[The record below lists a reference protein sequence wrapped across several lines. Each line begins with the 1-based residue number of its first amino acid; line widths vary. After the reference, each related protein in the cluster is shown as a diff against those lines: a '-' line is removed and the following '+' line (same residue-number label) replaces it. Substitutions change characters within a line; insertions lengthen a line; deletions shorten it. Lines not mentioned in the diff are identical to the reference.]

1 MIKFGNIKSKIEEK
15 LLESYSKN
23 TFKSEMKNFK
33 SLVLGN
39 KNISK
44 LFYLYDEMSSNKGL
58 NESLVNDYIYEC
70 VTIYENTVNKIDETT
85 INNLK
90 KWLSDVKC
98 DNKYENIDNLFSTDV
113 LAIESRLKSKK
124 IISENLVKSPESKK
138 TETVNLPISTMIN
151 IANKTFSNY
160 VENLNESDK
169 QDLIKFL
176 KTEDSELEPQFESI
190 KNEVKTKLTSIKE
203 GTQDN
208 DTLTRVEETIT
219 KVDSETYNKLS
230 YFRLKN
236 LNESL

>member
-1 MIKFGNIKSKIEEK
+1 MTKFGNIKSKIEEK

-33 SLVLGN
+33 SMVLGN

-58 NESLVNDYIYEC
+58 NESIVNDYIYEC
-70 VTIYENTVNKIDETT
+70 ITIYENTVNKIEEKT

-90 KWLSDVKC
+90 KWVSDVKC
-98 DNKYENIDNLFSTDV
+98 DNKYENIDNLFSTDI
-113 LAIESRLKSKK
+113 LTIESRLKSKK

-160 VENLNESDK
+160 VENLNESDR

-190 KNEVKTKLTSIKE
+190 KNEVKTKLTSLKE

-208 DTLTRVEETIT
+208 DTLNRVEETIT

>member
-1 MIKFGNIKSKIEEK
+1 
-15 LLESYSKN
+15 
-23 TFKSEMKNFK
+23 
-33 SLVLGN
+33 
-39 KNISK
+39 
-44 LFYLYDEMSSNKGL
+44 
-58 NESLVNDYIYEC
+58 
-70 VTIYENTVNKIDETT
+70 
-85 INNLK
+85 
-90 KWLSDVKC
+90 
-98 DNKYENIDNLFSTDV
+98 LFSTDV
-113 LAIESRLKSKK
+113 LTIESRLKSKK
-124 IISENLVKSPESKK
+124 VISENLIKSPETKK

-160 VENLNESDK
+160 VENLNESDR

-190 KNEVKTKLTSIKE
+190 KNEVKTKLTSLKE

-208 DTLTRVEETIT
+208 DTLDRVEETIT

>member
-70 VTIYENTVNKIDETT
+70 VTIYENTVNKIDEST

-90 KWLSDVKC
+90 KWVSDVKC

-113 LAIESRLKSKK
+113 LTIESRLKSKK
-124 IISENLVKSPESKK
+124 VISENLIKSPETKK
-138 TETVNLPISTMIN
+138 TELVNLPISTMMN

-160 VENLNESDK
+160 VENLNESDR

-190 KNEVKTKLTSIKE
+190 KNEVKTKLTSLKE

-208 DTLTRVEETIT
+208 DTLDRVEETIT